1 MSLIPRKIIKGIFVM
16 LGMAAVFMGI
26 LVAGFI
32 YVTEYKIHVISD
44 SFSADRTYRLEI
56 DQVGDPAWPYGS
68 TDCRLVLY
76 SKEDEKIREK
86 DFSLAF
92 DGMYVSEINFSLRW
106 EEEQVIVTVYGE
118 EQGYI
123 EYTLQ
128 Y

>member
-1 MSLIPRKIIKGIFVM
+1 MSLKSRKIIKGIFVM

-86 DFSLAF
+86 DFSVAN
-92 DGMYVSEINFSLRW
+92 DGKNVSENNFSIRW
-106 EEEQVIVTVYGE
+106 EEKQVIVTVYGE

>member
-1 MSLIPRKIIKGIFVM
+1 MALKPRKIIKGIFVM
-16 LGMAAVFMGI
+16 LGMAAVFIGI
-26 LVAGFI
+26 LIAGFI
-32 YVTEYKIHVISD
+32 YETEYKIHVISD

-76 SKEDEKIREK
+76 SKEDEKICEK
-86 DFSLAF
+86 DFSVAN
-92 DGMYVSEINFSLRW
+92 DGKNVSEDNFSILW
-106 EEEQVIVTVYGE
+106 EEDQVTVTAYGE

>member
-1 MSLIPRKIIKGIFVM
+1 MSLKPRKIIKGIFVM
-16 LGMAAVFMGI
+16 LGIVAVFMGI

-86 DFSLAF
+86 ISRWLMTGRMFQRIIF
-92 DGMYVSEINFSLRW
+92 PYDGKRSRL
-106 EEEQVIVTVYGE
+106 
-118 EQGYI
+118 
-123 EYTLQ
+123 
-128 Y
+128 

>member
-56 DQVGDPAWPYGS
+56 EQVGDPAWPYGS

-86 DFSLAF
+86 DFSVAN
-92 DGMYVSEINFSLRW
+92 DGKNVSENNFSIRW

>member
-1 MSLIPRKIIKGIFVM
+1 MSLKPRKIIKGIFVM

-86 DFSLAF
+86 DFSVAN
-92 DGMYVSEINFSLRW
+92 DGKNVSENNFSIRW
-106 EEEQVIVTVYGE
+106 EEKQVIVTVYGE
-118 EQGYI
+118 EQGYM

>member
-1 MSLIPRKIIKGIFVM
+1 MSLKSRKIIKGIFVM

-86 DFSLAF
+86 DFSVAN
-92 DGMYVSEINFSLRW
+92 DGKNVSENNFSIRW
-106 EEEQVIVTVYGE
+106 EEKQVIVTVYGE
-118 EQGYI
+118 EQGYM

>member
-86 DFSLAF
+86 DFSVAN
-92 DGMYVSEINFSLRW
+92 DGKKVSENNFSIRW

>member
-1 MSLIPRKIIKGIFVM
+1 MSLKPRKIIKGIFVM
-16 LGMAAVFMGI
+16 LGMVAVFMG
-26 LVAGFI
+26 
-32 YVTEYKIHVISD
+32 IHVISD

-86 DFSLAF
+86 DFSVAN
-92 DGMYVSEINFSLRW
+92 DGKNVSENSFSIRW

>member
-1 MSLIPRKIIKGIFVM
+1 MSLKPRKIIKGIFVM

-44 SFSADRTYRLEI
+44 SFSVDRTYRLEI

-86 DFSLAF
+86 DFSVAN
-92 DGMYVSEINFSLRW
+92 DGKNVSENNFPYDGKRSRL
-106 EEEQVIVTVYGE
+106 
-118 EQGYI
+118 
-123 EYTLQ
+123 
-128 Y
+128 

>member
-1 MSLIPRKIIKGIFVM
+1 MSLKPRKIIKGIFVM
-16 LGMAAVFMGI
+16 LGMVAVFMGI

-44 SFSADRTYRLEI
+44 SFSVDRTYRLEI

-86 DFSLAF
+86 DFLVAN
-92 DGMYVSEINFSLRW
+92 DGKNVSENNFSIRW

>member
-1 MSLIPRKIIKGIFVM
+1 MSLKPRKIIKGIFVM

-86 DFSLAF
+86 DFSVAN
-92 DGMYVSEINFSLRW
+92 DGKNVSENSFSIRW

>member
-1 MSLIPRKIIKGIFVM
+1 MSLKPRKIIKGIFVM

-32 YVTEYKIHVISD
+32 HVTEYKIHVISD

-56 DQVGDPAWPYGS
+56 EQVGDPAWPYGS

-86 DFSLAF
+86 DFSVAN
-92 DGMYVSEINFSLRW
+92 DGKNVSENNFSIRW

-118 EQGYI
+118 EQGYM

>member
-1 MSLIPRKIIKGIFVM
+1 M
-16 LGMAAVFMGI
+16 LGMVAVFMGI

-86 DFSLAF
+86 DFSVAN
-92 DGMYVSEINFSLRW
+92 DGKNVSENSFSIRW

>member
-1 MSLIPRKIIKGIFVM
+1 MSLKPRKIIKGIFVM
-16 LGMAAVFMGI
+16 LWMAAVFMGI

-86 DFSLAF
+86 DFSVAN
-92 DGMYVSEINFSLRW
+92 DGKNVSENNFSIRW

>member
-1 MSLIPRKIIKGIFVM
+1 MSLKPRKIIKGIFVM
-16 LGMAAVFMGI
+16 LGMVAVFMGI

-44 SFSADRTYRLEI
+44 SFSVDRTYRLEI
-56 DQVGDPAWPYGS
+56 DQVGDPVWPYGS

-86 DFSLAF
+86 DFLVAN
-92 DGMYVSEINFSLRW
+92 DGKNVSENNFSIRW

>member
-1 MSLIPRKIIKGIFVM
+1 MSLKPRKIIKGIFVM
-16 LGMAAVFMGI
+16 LGMVAVFMGI

-44 SFSADRTYRLEI
+44 SFSVDRTYRLEI

-86 DFSLAF
+86 DFSVVN
-92 DGMYVSEINFSLRW
+92 DGKNVSENNFSIRW
-106 EEEQVIVTVYGE
+106 EEKQVIVTVYGE
-118 EQGYI
+118 EQGYM

>member
-1 MSLIPRKIIKGIFVM
+1 MSLKPRKIIKGIFVM
-16 LGMAAVFMGI
+16 LGIVAVFMGI

-86 DFSLAF
+86 DFSVAK
-92 DGMYVSEINFSLRW
+92 DGKNVSENNFSIRW

-118 EQGYI
+118 EQGYM

>member
-1 MSLIPRKIIKGIFVM
+1 MSLKSRKIIKGIFVM

-26 LVAGFI
+26 LVAGLI

-86 DFSLAF
+86 DFSVAN
-92 DGMYVSEINFSLRW
+92 DGKNVSENNFSIRW
-106 EEEQVIVTVYGE
+106 EEKQVIVTVYGE
-118 EQGYI
+118 EQGYM

>member
-1 MSLIPRKIIKGIFVM
+1 MSLKPRKIIKGIFVM
-16 LGMAAVFMGI
+16 LGMVAVFMGI

-86 DFSLAF
+86 DFSVAN
-92 DGMYVSEINFSLRW
+92 DRKNVSENSFSIRW